1 MTKNMEEEK
10 EAQMDFNVF
19 VGAETGILK
28 GINVNRKMNIC
39 KNFHNI
45 KSLDKVTHA
54 TRSCGYYLN
63 ILIEIWKL

>member
-1 MTKNMEEEK
+1 MEEEK

-28 GINVNRKMNIC
+28 GINVNRKTNIC

-45 KSLDKVTHA
+45 KSLDKVTQPNPLVWLLFQH
-54 TRSCGYYLN
+54 LD
-63 ILIEIWKL
+63 